1 MTNKNIKIG
10 RTVCRNTTINTV
22 TQDIYLLTTLCTC
35 ILELPTFGRLYRS
48 GKAGAEFLADSSP

>member
-10 RTVCRNTTINTV
+10 RTVCRNTTTNTV
-22 TQDIYLLTTLCTC
+22 TRYLFINNFVHLYS
-35 ILELPTFGRLYRS
+35 LPTFGRLYRS